1 MKPVILAI
9 ALLSIAAAGAPAP
22 ATRIYTGIVTDTMCR
37 LNHAAMKVTPDTKC
51 VLECVRDAKTY
62 QFALAVGTSVYT
74 LSDQET
80 PAAYAGLKV
89 KVTGALYPKTNILRL
104 DRIEAAR

>member
-1 MKPVILAI
+1 MKAAIILT
-9 ALLSIAAAGAPAP
+9 ALLSTAATAPP
-22 ATRIYTGIVTDTMCR
+22 TRVYTGIVTDTMCR
-37 LNHAAMKVTPDTKC
+37 LNHAVMKITPDTKC

-80 PAAYAGLKV
+80 PAQYAGLKV
-89 KVTGALYPKTNILRL
+89 KVTGAVYPKTNILRV

>member
-1 MKPVILAI
+1 MKAAIILT
-9 ALLSIAAAGAPAP
+9 ALLSTAATAPP
-22 ATRIYTGIVTDTMCR
+22 TRVYTGIVTDTMCR
-37 LNHAAMKVTPDTKC
+37 LNHAVMKITPDTKC

-80 PAAYAGLKV
+80 PAQYAGLKV
-89 KVTGALYPKTNILRL
+89 KVTGALYPKTNILRV